1 MSEVGGGTLAKLGER
16 FMEGVPGFAL
26 VAIVVASLMP
36 FMLPTGPESPSE
48 PRAQWIF
55 RQALPVIAFVL
66 AWVGYFLG
74 HYLDDLLFDPIWGVP
89 DTRGPKESFRRR
101 PFFDRLNNSRT
112 ELADHWERPVTG
124 IFVKAQELM
133 GKTELWEKKI
143 KWPLEWSKAFRSFV
157 VLCVV
162 GLILGCAW
170 WWIASTCFVSFVS
183 LFVQTKKFW
192 TACKILIFETTLVCL
207 LATSLLNSIGKP
219 VQMRWSVATAL
230 IAAILL
236 CAACYVLLRIR
247 HMTTLYALACT
258 LHLDNRDGMFCAGQK
273 VVPLRNVL
281 ICGDT
286 SIRLE
291 DFEKA
296 DYFVQSIALMHVTL
310 RTFYGSFSDPP
321 DVKVMELNMG
331 LLKEQEEEVH
341 LGNRPLRSPQ
351 HDPRAPN
358 PILLIKVVDLGSTF
372 RGYDL
377 DKLKKDLNGVI

>member
-1 MSEVGGGTLAKLGER
+1 MSEGAGGTLARLGER

-26 VAIVVASLMP
+26 VAIVLGSLMP
-36 FMLPTGPESPSE
+36 FILPIAPESPSKPE
-48 PRAQWIF
+48 AEWT
-55 RQALPVIAFVL
+55 RQTLPVIAFVL

-89 DTRGPKESFRRR
+89 TTRRPKESSRRR

-112 ELADHWERPVTG
+112 ALADHWERPVTG

-133 GKTELWEKKI
+133 GKTELWEKKV

-157 VLCVV
+157 VLGMVA
-162 GLILGCAW
+162 LILGCTW
-170 WWIASTCFVSFVS
+170 PWIALTCFASFVS

-207 LATSLLNSIGKP
+207 LATSLLWAIGKP
-219 VQMRWSVATAL
+219 VHVRWPSAIAL

-236 CAACYVLLRIR
+236 CAACYVLLRVR
-247 HMTTLYALACT
+247 HMMTLYTLACT
-258 LHLDNRDGMFCAGQK
+258 LNLDKRNGMFCAGQK

-281 ICGDT
+281 ICADT
-286 SIRLE
+286 SVRLE
-291 DFEKA
+291 DFQKA

-310 RTFYGSFSDPP
+310 RTIYGSFSDPP
-321 DVKVMELNMG
+321 DVKVVELVMG
-331 LLKEQEEEVH
+331 LLEEQEEEVQ
-341 LGNRPLRSPQ
+341 LGNKPLRSPPY
-351 HDPRAPN
+351 DSRAPN
-358 PILLIKVVDLGSTF
+358 PDLLIKVVNSGGTF
-372 RGYDL
+372 RGYGL